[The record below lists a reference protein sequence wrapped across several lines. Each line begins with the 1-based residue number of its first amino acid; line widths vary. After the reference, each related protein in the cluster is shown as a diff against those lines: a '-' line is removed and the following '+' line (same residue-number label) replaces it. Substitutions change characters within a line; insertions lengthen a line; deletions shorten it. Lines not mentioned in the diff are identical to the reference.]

1 MVLSRYLAIHYNHT
15 QKQFIHKP
23 LNKPAVDFRLLNE
36 HPKMFVVSG
45 PSGVG
50 KDSVLRALIRTGLPL
65 YHVVT
70 ANTRKP
76 RQDEKEGIDYF
87 FVSRQ
92 DFEGMIA
99 RDELIEYSR
108 VYDDYKGI
116 PKVQVTK
123 AMATGKDVIFRLDV
137 QGAEKIKS
145 IYPQAILIFLLPSN
159 EQEWF
164 KRLGGRRLSQEKDLD
179 TRIATVKM
187 ELEKAMNFDYLVVN
201 AQNELRKTVEIIKA
215 IITAE
220 HHKPEPHKNKLLE
233 K

>member
-1 MVLSRYLAIHYNHT
+1 
-15 QKQFIHKP
+15 
-23 LNKPAVDFRLLNE
+23 
-36 HPKMFVVSG
+36 MFVVSG

-50 KDSVLRALIRTGLPL
+50 KDSVLRALFKTDLPL
-65 YHVVT
+65 YFVVT

-76 RQDEKEGIDYF
+76 RQDEREGIDYF

-92 DFEGMIA
+92 EFERMIA
-99 RDELIEYSR
+99 GDELIEYSN

-116 PKVQVTK
+116 PKAQVKK

-145 IYPQAILIFLLPSN
+145 IYPQAVLIFLLPSN

-187 ELEKAMNFDYLVVN
+187 ELEKAIHFDYLVVN
-201 AQNELRKTVEIIKA
+201 AQNQIRKTVETIKA
-215 IITAE
+215 IIIAE
-220 HHKPEPHKNKLLE
+220 HHKPGSHKIEL
-233 K
+233 

>member
-1 MVLSRYLAIHYNHT
+1 
-15 QKQFIHKP
+15 
-23 LNKPAVDFRLLNE
+23 
-36 HPKMFVVSG
+36 MFVLSG

-50 KDSVLRALIRTGLPL
+50 KDSVLRALLRTDLPL

-92 DFEGMIA
+92 EFERMIA
-99 RDELIEYSR
+99 ENELIEYSK

-116 PKVQVTK
+116 PKAQVKK
-123 AMATGKDVIFRLDV
+123 AMDTGKDVIFRLDV

-145 IYPQAILIFLLPSN
+145 IYPQAVLIFLLPSN

-179 TRIATVKM
+179 TRIATVKI
-187 ELEKAMNFDYLVVN
+187 ELEKGLHFDYLVVN
-201 AQNELRKTVEIIKA
+201 AQNQLAKTVKTIEA
-215 IITAE
+215 IIIAE
-220 HHKPEPHKNKLLE
+220 HHKPDSRKIEL
-233 K
+233 